1 MSAHTMCKALAAG
14 LMAALLTGAP
24 ALAQTIAVT
33 NGRVVTNGEAGVIAN
48 GTVLIR
54 DGVIAEVGA
63 QVRIPSGARVIDA
76 EGGWITP
83 GLFHPQ
89 TELGLVEVSAE
100 AGARDNAASD
110 SPFTAS
116 MDVADAFNP
125 AGNHIASARVKGVT
139 RFAVHPAVGSA
150 IIAGRGALADS
161 TGAPDSLFAD
171 RQFMLVDLS
180 VSGARTAGGARSAAW
195 AFLRAAI
202 EDARFYPGRF
212 MAHPEG
218 DAISRFDAEAMV
230 DVARG
235 TMPLMMRMDR
245 ASDIVRAIQ
254 FAERYPS
261 LRLVIVGGAE
271 AHLMADE
278 IAAAGIPVI
287 LDPMRNLPESFDTL
301 AASNRAAATLHEAG
315 VQLAYTTLGSDLYWN
330 ARLLRQ
336 HAGIAVAHG
345 ARWDDAFRAVTLTP
359 AEIYNVADRFG
370 SLEPG
375 KIADVV
381 VWDGDPLE
389 VMSAPTAVL
398 IDGEVTSLETRQT
411 RLRDRYA
418 VIRREGEHGYAH

>member
-1 MSAHTMCKALAAG
+1 MTRFSIRALGAFLAPLALAAA
-14 LMAALLTGAP
+14 LPVCAA
-24 ALAQTIAVT
+24 AQTIAVT
-33 NGRVVTNGEAGVIAN
+33 NGRVITNGDAGVIES

-100 AGARDNAASD
+100 SGARDNAASG
-110 SPFTAS
+110 SSFTAS

-150 IIAGRGALADS
+150 IIAGRGALADAS
-161 TGAPDSLFAD
+161 GDPDSLFAD

-212 MAHPEG
+212 MAHHEG
-218 DAISRFDAEAMV
+218 DAINRFDAAAMV

-235 TMPLMMRMDR
+235 AMPLIMPMDR
-245 ASDIVRAIQ
+245 ASDIRRAIQ
-254 FAERYPS
+254 FADRYPNI
-261 LRLVIVGGAE
+261 RLIIVGGAE
-271 AHLMADE
+271 A
-278 IAAAGIPVI
+278 ISW
-287 LDPMRNLPESFDTL
+287 PMRSRMR
-301 AASNRAAATLHEAG
+301 ASPSSSIPCAICPKASTRWPQAT
-315 VQLAYTTLGSDLYWN
+315 
-330 ARLLRQ
+330 ARRPRCMQ
-336 HAGIAVAHG
+336 RGCSS
-345 ARWDDAFRAVTLTP
+345 LTP
-359 AEIYNVADRFG
+359 RWARICTGTRACYVSMPASPWLMG
-370 SLEPG
+370 PAG
-375 KIADVV
+375 TM
-381 VWDGDPLE
+381 P
-389 VMSAPTAVL
+389 SAP
-398 IDGEVTSLETRQT
+398 SR
-411 RLRDRYA
+411 
-418 VIRREGEHGYAH
+418 